1 MSESTDR
8 TNALRELLVTQVE
21 ASLHPTRRSWRLG
34 AVFVAVALASG
45 ATGALTAG
53 AIEQDVP
60 YDPNVIAS
68 LALTGARANSTVIGE
83 PYSVASSGDAV
94 IDLGTAPEHAT
105 GIAIRLGC
113 TEAGSIDVSLDGV
126 WFTSLT
132 CDAESPTGGSGN
144 VTDFT
149 GAGPHTLTFHSP
161 TGTGYEAFVA
171 WVEEPPLPGP
181 SAQQLSEIEDGVAT
195 REEYLAAFNRFAG
208 CMGANG
214 YDVGLAYTDTVIL
227 NYSIPSA
234 AADAGVD
241 VFCYLSQFQEV
252 DTLWQL
258 QNEDASETT
267 RMMRECLSE
276 RGIAPAE
283 RTAEVRQQLED
294 AGMTMEECLNV
305 G

>member
-1 MSESTDR
+1 MSEPTDR
-8 TNALRELLVTQVE
+8 TDALRELLVTQVE
-21 ASLHPTRRSWRLG
+21 VSASRARQPWRVG
-34 AVFVAVALASG
+34 ALLVAVALASG
-45 ATGALTAG
+45 ATGALTAA
-53 AIEQDVP
+53 AIEQDEP
-60 YDPNVIAS
+60 YEPNVIAS
-68 LALTGARANSTVIGE
+68 LALTGARANSTVIGD
-83 PYSVASSGDAV
+83 PYFVGSSGDAV
-94 IDLGTAPEHAT
+94 IDLGLAPENAT
-105 GIAIRLGC
+105 GIAIRLAC
-113 TEAGSIDVSLDGV
+113 TEPGSVDVSLDEV
-126 WFTSLT
+126 WITSLM
-132 CDAESPTGGSGN
+132 CDAESPTGGSGL
-144 VTDFT
+144 VAGFE
-149 GAGPHTLTFHSP
+149 GPGPHTLSFSSP

-234 AADAGVD
+234 SVDSGVD
-241 VFCYLSQFQEV
+241 LFCYRSQFIEV

-267 RMMRECLSE
+267 RILRECLSE
-276 RGIAPAE
+276 RGVTPAE

-294 AGMTMEECLNV
+294 AGITTEECF
-305 G
+305 